1 MTRKGWP
8 LSARGTIMIAT
19 RPLSLLASLAL
30 TGLIAASAPA
40 LAQAGGDFYKGK
52 TINLIV
58 GFTPGGGYDL
68 YARTLARHMPRHIP
82 GNPNIIVENM
92 PSAGSLTAVRHLDGA
107 AQKDGTVMVTFNP
120 GLLIESKTTPDKV
133 SLDFS
138 SFAWIGSATRDF
150 RVCYAWGATG
160 VKNWDDMMKRK
171 EFILGSTAKGS
182 GNYINGAELRKI
194 FGAPVKQILGFPGS
208 AEQRLAIQNGE
219 LDGDCGSWN
228 SIPID
233 FIRDNK
239 INTFVRFT
247 EVRYP
252 EIPESVPW
260 IGSFA
265 KSQEQK
271 DLLAMLGAA
280 DEVGRPYIMSKQVPA
295 ERVAMMRAAFDETMK
310 DQAFMDDITKQR
322 LSLSPANAAE
332 CEAIVAK
339 IAKASPDMVEK
350 AKAIYD

>member
-1 MTRKGWP
+1 
-8 LSARGTIMIAT
+8 MISM
-19 RPLSLLASLAL
+19 RPLRFSLIPLAAA
-30 TGLIAASAPA
+30 GLIVAAAPA

-52 TINLIV
+52 TINMIV

-82 GNPNIIVENM
+82 GNPNVIVENM
-92 PSAGSLTAVRHLDGA
+92 PSAGSLTAVRHLDGTA
-107 AQKDGTVMVTFNP
+107 PKDGTVMVTFNP
-120 GLLIESKTTPDKV
+120 GLLIETKTTPEKISV
-133 SLDFS
+133 DFTA
-138 SFAWIGSATRDF
+138 FAWIGSATRDF
-150 RVCYAWGATG
+150 RVCYAWGTKG
-160 VKNWDDMMKRK
+160 IKNWDDMMKSK

-194 FGAPVKQILGFPGS
+194 FGAPVRQILGFPGS

-228 SIPID
+228 SIPLD
-233 FIRDNK
+233 FIRDKK
-239 INTFVRFT
+239 IETFVRFS

-252 EIPESVPW
+252 EILESVPW

-265 KSQEQK
+265 KTQEQK

-295 ERVAMMRAAFDETMK
+295 DRVALMRAAFDETMK
-310 DQAFMDDITKQR
+310 DQAFIDDATKQR
-322 LSLSPANAAE
+322 LSLSPASAAE

-339 IAKASPDMVEK
+339 IAKASPQMVQK
-350 AKAIYD
+350 AKEIYE